1 MGGSAA
7 ENQFGSL
14 RVAWLEALVLSVRF
28 EKQTAAAAEMGVA
41 QSTISKHI
49 ENLEFWYGGGARRFL
64 LLPNMWPPT
73 LTEDGKA
80 FLPVAERAV
89 AALSEL
95 KASRPRS
102 DASRVVPQ
110 SLQGPSD
117 LAGNSD

>member
-7 ENQFGSL
+7 EFQFGNL
-14 RVAWLEALVLSVRF
+14 RVAWLEAFVLSVRF

-49 ENLEFWYGGGARRFL
+49 ENLECWYGGGKRRPL
-64 LLPNMWPPT
+64 LSANMWPPT

-89 AALSEL
+89 AALGEL
-95 KASRPRS
+95 RASRPS
-102 DASRVVPQ
+102 PNASNVHPQ
-110 SLQGPSD
+110 STQGPAD